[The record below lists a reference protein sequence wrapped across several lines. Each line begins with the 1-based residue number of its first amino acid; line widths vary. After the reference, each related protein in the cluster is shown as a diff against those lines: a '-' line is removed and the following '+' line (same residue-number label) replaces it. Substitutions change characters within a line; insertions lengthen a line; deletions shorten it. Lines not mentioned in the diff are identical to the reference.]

1 MGVFNPSVSSGPVLC
16 QPWVS
21 PRVQV
26 SFWEAACIQPLRR
39 CQPLVL
45 QMHGNFWRHELTMT
59 GNGEN
64 TTHTNGDFEDGLLLD
79 LHGFTLS

>member
-1 MGVFNPSVSSGPVLC
+1 
-16 QPWVS
+16 
-21 PRVQV
+21 
-26 SFWEAACIQPLRR
+26 
-39 CQPLVL
+39 
-45 QMHGNFWRHELTMT
+45 MHGNFWRHELTMT